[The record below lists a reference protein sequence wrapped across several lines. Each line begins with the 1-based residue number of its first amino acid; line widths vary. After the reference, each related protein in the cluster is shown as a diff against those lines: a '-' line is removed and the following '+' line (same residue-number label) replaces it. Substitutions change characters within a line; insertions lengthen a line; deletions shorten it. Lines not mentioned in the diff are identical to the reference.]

1 MPEQQNVQPS
11 NVRDQSLVEEIKT
24 SYLTYAMSVI
34 VSRALPDVRD
44 GLKPSQRRI
53 LHAMMDLN
61 LSPGAKHRKCAKI
74 AGDTS
79 GNYHPHGEQVIYPT
93 LVRMAQDFNM
103 RYPLVDGQG
112 NFGTID
118 GDPPA
123 AMRYTEARMTAFA
136 TMMMDDIDRGT
147 VDFVPNYDETRTEPV
162 ILPSK
167 FPNLICNGASGI
179 AVAMATSIPPHNL
192 GEVCDALIH
201 LIDNPD
207 APLAEIIRILPGPD
221 FPTGG
226 IICGRSEIL
235 RAYRTGRGILT
246 VRARAHTEDV
256 KGRQRI
262 IVTEIPY
269 QVNRAKLIEH
279 IADLVKDGR
288 IEGISDIRDESDRA
302 GSRLVFELKK
312 GENDQVVLNQ
322 LFKHSQ
328 LQDSFS
334 VILIALVDAKPVL
347 MNIKDLMVHFLAHR
361 KEAVR
366 RRTRFLLDEA
376 EKRAHIVDGLRIASQ
391 NIDEVIR
398 IIRASKDSQ
407 EAEAGLTERFK
418 FSKKQVE
425 AILKMALGRLTGL
438 EQGKLTDEYHELL
451 ERIKGYKALLA
462 DDALIMDVIREDL
475 YELKEKH
482 ADPRRTEIQDTQT
495 DFEDEDLI
503 AEEDVVV
510 TVTSSG
516 YVKSLPLSVYRSQNR
531 GGKGITGSSMKEGDF
546 VEHLFVASSHDTI
559 LFFTDR
565 GTVYGIKV
573 FKLPKLSR
581 TSKGRA
587 INNILEMPAGERVAS
602 VLSVGSFD
610 DRFIILATRNGVV
623 KKTALSE
630 YENMRS
636 TGKIAIVIDGDDCL
650 VAAALTGGNDALFLA
665 TRHGMALKFD
675 EKDARPMGRA
685 TRGVIGISLREGDKL
700 VNLCVVRPGG
710 SALSICEHGF
720 GKQTPFDEY
729 RMQRRGGIGIINIKT
744 TGRNGDVV
752 AALNVSDEDSILIIT
767 AQGMVVRTPVAN
779 ISKIGRATQG
789 VRIIKLNESDRV
801 QAAARVA
808 EESDVEAAGGCAGP
822 GSGRAEPEEVEQ
834 DFKSLGEADG
844 LARDEEEDAGGGMP
858 EAGDGEAGQ

>member
-1 MPEQQNVQPS
+1 MTDSETPPHTDI
-11 NVRDQSLVEEIKT
+11 RDRSLVEEIKT

-34 VSRALPDVRD
+34 VARALPDVRD

-53 LHAMMDLN
+53 LHAMRDLN
-61 LSPGAKHRKCAKI
+61 LGPGAKHRKCAKI

-93 LVRMAQDFNM
+93 LVRLAQDFNM
-103 RYPLVDGQG
+103 RYTLIDGQG

-123 AMRYTEARMTAFA
+123 AMRYTEARMTTFA
-136 TMMMDDIDRGT
+136 TMMMEDIDKDT

-201 LIDNPD
+201 LIDNPEATVAD
-207 APLAEIIRILPGPD
+207 IMRFVPGPD

-246 VRARAHTEDV
+246 VRARVHTEDN
-256 KGRQRI
+256 KGRQRLV
-262 IVTEIPY
+262 VTEIPF
-269 QVNRAKLIEH
+269 QVNRTKLIEH

-288 IEGISDIRDESDRA
+288 IEGISDLRDESDRK
-302 GSRLVFELKK
+302 GSRLVVELKK

-322 LFKHSQ
+322 LWKHTQ

-334 VILIALVDAKPVL
+334 VILIALVDGKPVL
-347 MNIKDLMVHFLAHR
+347 LSMKDLMVHFLRHR

-376 EKRAHIVDGLRIASQ
+376 EKRAHVLDGLRIACQ
-391 NIDEVIR
+391 NIEEVIA
-398 IIRASKDSQ
+398 IIRAAKDSQ
-407 EAEAGLTERFK
+407 AAEAGLVERFK

-425 AILKMALGRLTGL
+425 AILRMTLGRLTGL
-438 EQGKLTDEYHELL
+438 EQDKLSEEYHMLL
-451 ERIKGYKALLA
+451 EKIKEYRALLG
-462 DDALIMDVIREDL
+462 DDALIMDVVREDL
-475 YELKEKH
+475 YEIKEKH
-482 ADPRRTEIQDTQT
+482 SDQRRTEIREMET
-495 DFEDEDLI
+495 DLADEDLI

-510 TVTSSG
+510 TITNSG
-516 YVKSLPLSVYRSQNR
+516 YVKSLPLSVYRSQRR
-531 GGKGITGSSMKEGDF
+531 GGKGITGSSQKEGDY
-546 VEHLFVASSHDTI
+546 VQHLFVASSHDTL

-565 GTVYGIKV
+565 GTVHGVKV

-587 INNILEMPAGERVAS
+587 ITNILETGAEESISS
-602 VLSVGSFD
+602 VLAVRSFESG
-610 DRFIILATRNGVV
+610 FVILATRNGII

-630 YENMRS
+630 YENLRS
-636 TGKIAIVIDGDDCL
+636 TGKIAIVIDSDDRL
-650 VAAALTGGNDALFLA
+650 VAAALTTGENEVFLA
-665 TRHGMALKFD
+665 TRNGMALKFD
-675 EKDARPMGRA
+675 ERDARPMGRA
-685 TRGVIGISLREGDKL
+685 TRGVIGVSLRESDKV
-700 VNLCVVRPGG
+700 VNLCVVKPGG
-710 SALSICEHGF
+710 SALTICGHGY
-720 GKQTPFDEY
+720 GKQTPFSEY
-729 RMQRRGGIGIINIKT
+729 RAQKRGGIGIINIKT
-744 TGRNGDVV
+744 SGRNGDVM
-752 AALNVSDEDSILIIT
+752 AALDVTDEDSILIIT
-767 AQGMVVRTPVAN
+767 AQGMVVRTPVAD

-789 VRIIKLNESDRV
+789 VRVIKLNETDRV
-801 QAAARVA
+801 QAAARIVTEGEIA
-808 EESDVEAAGGCAGP
+808 EASGGP
-822 GSGRAEPEEVEQ
+822 GIPAEGPELETDAVEQ
-834 DFKSLGEADG
+834 DFGDIGGPGEHG
-844 LARDEEEDAGGGMP
+844 DEEETPQGRAQPDD
-858 EAGDGEAGQ
+858 GDVE